1 MNIVIKWDNI
11 ERINEAIKQA
21 EGRAK
26 ERRIKYENIDYAIF
40 EIEKKL
46 DIPRVAML
54 GIMVD
59 IDCNA
64 QKFPNAYKYTPESTH
79 AVVKKTASGWNLIG
93 VHRGVCRT
101 KKFMV
106 TLTEVA
112 KQALIERCER
122 F

>member
-26 ERRIKYENIDYAIF
+26 ERKIRYENIDHAIF
-40 EIEKKL
+40 VIEKKL
-46 DIPRVAML
+46 DIPKVAML
-54 GIMVD
+54 GIVVD
-59 IDCNA
+59 IDYNA
-64 QKFPNAYKYTPESTH
+64 QKFPNAYNYTPESTH
-79 AVVKKTASGWNLIG
+79 AVIKKTASGWNLID
-93 VHRGVCRT
+93 VHRGICRT
-101 KKFMV
+101 RKYVV

-112 KQALIERCER
+112 KQALVERCVR